1 MVAARLDG
9 AEDEVEPLVGII
21 LIQPDLEIRRLIVIG
36 EIHRAPF
43 NVKDAIGRAAGDGGK
58 NATAAG
64 EVRTTLAHD
73 VGAIIAP
80 ETEYRVIKWPNIRRR
95 RQAHAGKA
103 AGLVDRNEVKAT
115 I

>member
-9 AEDEVEPLVGII
+9 AEDYVIAQVGVALV
-21 LIQPDLEIRRLIVIG
+21 QAHLEIRRLIVVG

-95 RQAHAGKA
+95 RQAHTGKA
-103 AGLVDRNEVKAT
+103 AGLVDRNEVKAA